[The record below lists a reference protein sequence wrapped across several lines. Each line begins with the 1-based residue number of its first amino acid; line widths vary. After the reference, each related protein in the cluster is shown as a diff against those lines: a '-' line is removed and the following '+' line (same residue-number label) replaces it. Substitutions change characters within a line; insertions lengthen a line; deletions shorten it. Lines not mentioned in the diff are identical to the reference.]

1 MTETVD
7 LIARLVTQI
16 DTAPQAGR
24 RRLVALAGGPASG
37 KSTLAEGLA
46 QALRDRGRDVQV
58 VPMDGFHL
66 DNALLVQRGILDRKG
81 APQSFDAAGF
91 VHLVRRLQ
99 SEAEVVYP
107 RFDRTRDIA
116 IAGSGCVTAQCDT
129 VIVEGNYLLFDA
141 DPWRELAALW
151 DFSVRIDPPL
161 EVLRDRLVARW
172 LAHGLDP
179 QAALDRAQS
188 NDLPNAQAVAA
199 QALPADITVV

>member
-179 QAALDRAQS
+179 QEALDRAQS